1 MRTNFKKPVSGY
13 KRAAAGAVGL
23 MAAFSMFSAM
33 PGMTASAATLLA
45 AEFETT
51 NDSFT
56 GRGGA
61 TAAWTSDFYYQNGC
75 SLFVSDR
82 TATWHGAQRDAS
94 SILVPGNSY
103 NVSAAVY
110 QASGEAVD
118 MQLSVQYTDS
128 SGKAAYDH
136 IDIQSVPDSEWT
148 ILSNAAYTPPTGASD
163 LVLYVETKESLC
175 NFYVDTVVVTGK
187 PANVKAGDANGDLL
201 VTAADAADMV
211 KFLTGETTEIEDGAD
226 FNGDGEINA
235 VDLTLLKQKLLAP
248 KPENKV
254 SGDWDNY
261 QETVSPQMLQVY
273 KDGILNM
280 GNTTRIRE
288 KIAAAQR
295 GETVTIGYLG
305 GSITEGGS
313 STSEGKR
320 FVNLASQYFSET
332 FGTGGNVK
340 FVNAGWAGTSS
351 VVGNIRVDNDLFSQ
365 NCDII
370 FIEFAVNDQGD
381 ERFKKSYD
389 SLVRKC
395 LMQPNAPAVGLITLC
410 QKSGSSNQEW
420 MAQVGK
426 HYDIPVISGT
436 NAVMNGIKA
445 GTLDWDRDYGSGD
458 TIHPGDGGHK
468 LISELIGYYYRQAL
482 RSENESGE
490 YEIPAGDVFGSE
502 LATAKL
508 VDVST
513 LPGFD
518 AGSWTKGA
526 NNLKFKNGFTYS
538 KNGNNPLKFK
548 TTGKGL
554 VLIFQSNSNGSIG
567 TVNVTVNGKTKKVTG
582 NLQWTWGGTDGDI
595 GYLQATAGE
604 LDVSISMDTPGSN
617 FVLYGVAVVE

>member
-1 MRTNFKKPVSGY
+1 MRTISKKAVSGY

-23 MAAFSMFSAM
+23 LTACTMFSMM
-33 PGMTASAATLLA
+33 PRQTASAATLLA

-61 TAAWTSDFYYQNGC
+61 NAAWTSDLFYTNGC

-82 TATWHGAQRDAS
+82 TSAWQGAQRDAA
-94 SILVPGNSY
+94 SILAAGNSY
-103 NVSAAVY
+103 NISAAVY
-110 QASGEAVD
+110 QASGEAVE
-118 MQLSVQYTDS
+118 MQLSVQYTDAG
-128 SGKAAYDH
+128 GKTAYDH
-136 IDIQSVPDSEWT
+136 VDLKAVPDSEWT
-148 ILSNAAYTPPTGASD
+148 VLSNTAYVLPDGAKD
-163 LVLYVETKESLC
+163 PVLYVETTESLC
-175 NFYVDTVVVTGK
+175 NFYLDTVIVTGK
-187 PANVKAGDANGDLL
+187 PANVKPGDANGDLL
-201 VTAADAADMV
+201 VTIADAVDLV

-273 KDGILNM
+273 KDGLLNI

-295 GETVTIGYLG
+295 GENVTIGYIG

-320 FVNLASQYFSET
+320 FVNLASQYFAET

-381 ERFKKSYD
+381 ERFKKSYE
-389 SLVRKC
+389 SLVKKC

-420 MAQVGK
+420 MAQVGQ
-426 HYDIPVISGT
+426 HFDIPVISGT

-445 GTLDWDRDYGSGD
+445 GTLNWDRDYGSGD

-482 RSENESGE
+482 RSENESPE
-490 YEIPAGDVFGSE
+490 YEIPSGGVFGSE

-513 LPGFD
+513 LPGFE

-526 NNLKFKNGFTYS
+526 NNVKFKNGFTYS
-538 KNGNNPLKFK
+538 KNGNNPMKF
-548 TTGKGL
+548 TCEGKGL
-554 VLIFQSNSNGSIG
+554 VLIFQSNDNASMG
-567 TVNVTVNGKTKKVTG
+567 TANVTVNGKTTKVASK
-582 NLQWTWGGTDGDI
+582 LQWTWGGTDGNI
-595 GYLQATAGE
+595 GYLQAESGK
-604 LDVSISMDTPGSN
+604 LDVSISMDSPGSN
-617 FVLYGVAVVE
+617 FVLYGIAVVE

>member
-1 MRTNFKKPVSGY
+1 MRTFSDRTVSGY
-13 KRAAAGAVGL
+13 KKTVAAAL
-23 MAAFSMFSAM
+23 SILTAFSAAAIM
-33 PGMTASAATLLA
+33 PQQKASAATLLA

-61 TAAWTSDFYYQNGC
+61 TAAWTSDMANTGTC

-82 TATWHGAQRDAS
+82 TSAWQGAQRDAGGLMS
-94 SILVPGNSY
+94 PGNTY

-110 QASGEAVD
+110 QASGEAVE
-118 MQLSVQYTDS
+118 MQLSMQYTDS
-128 SGKAAYDH
+128 AGKTAYDH
-136 IDIQSVPDSEWT
+136 IDIQSVPSEEWT
-148 ILSNAAYTPPTGASD
+148 VLSNETYQLPAGASD
-163 LVLYVETKESLC
+163 LVLYVETKESLT
-175 NFYVDTVVVTGK
+175 NFYLDTVVVTGK
-187 PANVKAGDANGDLL
+187 PANVKKGDANGDMN
-201 VTAADAADMV
+201 VSVADAVALS
-211 KFLTGETTEIEDGAD
+211 KFLSADSEEIEEGAD
-226 FNGDGEINA
+226 YDENGTIDA

-248 KPENKV
+248 KPENEV
-254 SGDWDNY
+254 VGDWDNY
-261 QETVSPQMLQVY
+261 EEKASPQMVQVY
-273 KDGILNM
+273 KDGVLRV
-280 GNTTRIRE
+280 GNTQRIRD

-295 GETVTIGYLG
+295 GENVTIGYIG

-313 STSEGKR
+313 STSEDKR
-320 FVNLASQYFSET
+320 FVNIASRYFADT
-332 FGTGGNVK
+332 FGTGMNVK

-381 ERFKKSYD
+381 ERFKKSYE
-389 SLVRKC
+389 SLVKKC
-395 LMQPNAPAVGLITLC
+395 LMQENAPAVALITLC

-420 MAQVGK
+420 MAQVGE
-426 HYDIPVISGT
+426 YFDLPVISGT

-458 TIHPGDGGHK
+458 TIHPGNGGHQIIADI
-468 LISELIGYYYRQAL
+468 ISYYWRQAL
-482 RSENESGE
+482 RSENATDA
-490 YEIPAGDVFGSE
+490 YEIPTGGVFGSE

-526 NNLKFKNGFTYS
+526 NNLKFKDGFTFS
-538 KNGNNPLKFK
+538 KNGNNPLKF
-548 TTGKGL
+548 TAEGKGL
-554 VLIFQSNSNGSIG
+554 VLIFQSNSTDAMG
-567 TVNVTVNGKTKKVTG
+567 TVNVTVNGKTNKVASK
-582 NLQWTWGGTDGDI
+582 LQWTWGGTDGNI
-595 GYLQATAGE
+595 GYLQTESGK
-604 LDVSISMDTPGSN
+604 LDVSINMDNPGQN